1 MKLSNFDTNPSREI
15 TEGHGR
21 VRRNLLRFLG
31 GEKFAVLGFSLL
43 SGLGLGLPGFVLFKF
58 LYRSE
63 VIFFLDI
70 CSSSR
75 Y

>member
-31 GEKFAVLGFSLL
+31 SEKFAVLGFPLL
-43 SGLGLGLPGFVLFKF
+43 SGLGLRLPGFVLLKF
-58 LYRSE
+58 LYRSD
-63 VIFFLDI
+63 VIF
-70 CSSSR
+70 SR
-75 Y
+75 YLFFI